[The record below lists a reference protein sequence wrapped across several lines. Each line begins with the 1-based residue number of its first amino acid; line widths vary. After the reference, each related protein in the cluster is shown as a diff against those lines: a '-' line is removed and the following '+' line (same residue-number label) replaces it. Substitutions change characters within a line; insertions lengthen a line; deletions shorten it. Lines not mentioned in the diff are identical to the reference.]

1 LPIEAFARSPALR
14 QHKLVIV
21 GEGPEREAMER
32 RIAEENLGGCVQLLG
47 RRPQAEVGELMRKSD
62 VFVFPSIRELG
73 AGVVAEAMASGMCC
87 VTPDYGGPA
96 ELLANGRGV
105 KVPMGPPA
113 ELTQN
118 FTLALERLA
127 ASPAEIQAC
136 RSSRLLPWR
145 SAALRE
151 AQPPPRV
158 LTSTRNRRSGRRGRP
173 KRGLP
178 YGNGSVAP
186 VAR

>member
-1 LPIEAFARSPALR
+1 
-14 QHKLVIV
+14 
-21 GEGPEREAMER
+21 MER

-136 RSSRLLPWR
+136 SEKGRHYAESMLTWDVKARFIVELY
-145 SAALRE
+145 
-151 AQPPPRV
+151 QRV
-158 LTSTRNRRSGRRGRP
+158 LDGRGMP
-173 KRGLP
+173 HQP
-178 YGNGSVAP
+178 IAP
-186 VAR
+186 MEERCAA